1 MKQRIL
7 NTKIINHIILKMT
20 TRLNLWCF
28 FFYIKQ
34 FGVYVEKVTIAIA
47 NINVLVNQPL

>member
-7 NTKIINHIILKMT
+7 NTKIIYYLKNDNQT
-20 TRLNLWCF
+20 KPLWG

-34 FGVYVEKVTIAIA
+34 FGVYVEKVTIAIC
-47 NINVLVNQPL
+47 INQEREREREL